1 MGIEIDHES
10 ELYFIAD
17 LSHDLMITQI
27 MRASHAGNFNYR
39 NSPRPKGAHLR
50 NH

>member
-1 MGIEIDHES
+1 MGIEIDYDL

-27 MRASHAGNFNYR
+27 MRASHAGKLSLQGLSAPEGR
-39 NSPRPKGAHLR
+39 ASA
-50 NH
+50 